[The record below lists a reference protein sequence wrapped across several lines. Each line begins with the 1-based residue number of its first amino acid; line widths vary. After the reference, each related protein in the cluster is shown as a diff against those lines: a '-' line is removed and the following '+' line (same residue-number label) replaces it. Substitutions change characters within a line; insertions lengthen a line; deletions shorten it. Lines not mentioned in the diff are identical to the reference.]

1 MTAVKEV
8 GSRGRTTAAHAG
20 RPAFDGR
27 RARFI
32 ALCLLPGVLFVLAFT
47 YYPMIRGGVIAFQR
61 YNLFDLTATPFVGLE
76 NFRAVL
82 ADDQFWTA
90 LGNTGIW
97 VFASLTFQLVL
108 GFGLALLLR
117 RHFRGRGLYQAWV
130 FFPWA
135 MSGFL
140 IGLLWRWMFNG
151 EFGVVNDLLIK
162 VGLIDEP
169 IGFLS
174 TPGWAMASIIIANV
188 WYGVT
193 FFAIMI
199 IAALQSVPR
208 ELYEAADV
216 DGASRFKQFTHV
228 TLPAIRTTL
237 VLIVLLRV
245 IWILNFPD
253 LIYSMTGGG
262 PAGSTHIATTYLIE
276 QVQNGDYGKAGA
288 VGIFVLGLL
297 LSFSIFYLN
306 ATRFEKARD

>member
-1 MTAVKEV
+1 MN
-8 GSRGRTTAAHAG
+8 RTFTV
-20 RPAFDGR
+20 R

-32 ALCLLPGVLFVLAFT
+32 ALCLLPGVVFVVLFT
-47 YYPMIRGGVIAFQR
+47 YYPVIRGAVIAFQR
-61 YNLFDLTATPFVGLE
+61 YNLFDLTSTPFVGLE

-82 ADDQFWTA
+82 GEDRFWTA
-90 LGNTGIW
+90 LRNTGTW
-97 VFASLTFQLVL
+97 VAVSLFFQFFL

-151 EFGVVNDLLIK
+151 QFGVINDLLLKAGI
-162 VGLIDEP
+162 IDGR
-169 IGFLS
+169 IGFLA
-174 TPGWAMASIIIANV
+174 TPGWAMTSVIVANI

-199 IAALQSVPR
+199 MAALQSVPK
-208 ELYEAADV
+208 ELYEAASV
-216 DGASRFKQFTHV
+216 DGASRLRQFWHV
-228 TLPAIRTTL
+228 TLPHIRPTL
-237 VLIVLLRV
+237 ALIVLLRI

-262 PAGSTHIATTYLIE
+262 PAGSTDIITTFLIQ
-276 QVQNGDYGKAGA
+276 QVIGGDYGRAGA
-288 VGIFVLGLL
+288 VGLLILGLL
-297 LSFSIFYLN
+297 LAFSVFYLN
-306 ATRFEKARD
+306 ATRFEKAR

>member
-1 MTAVKEV
+1 MN
-8 GSRGRTTAAHAG
+8 RTFTV
-20 RPAFDGR
+20 R

-32 ALCLLPGVLFVLAFT
+32 ALCLLPGVVFVVLFT
-47 YYPMIRGGVIAFQR
+47 YYPMIRGAVIAFQR
-61 YNLFDLTATPFVGLE
+61 YNMFDLTSTPFVGLE

-82 ADDQFWTA
+82 GEDRFWTA
-90 LGNTGIW
+90 LRNTGTW
-97 VFASLTFQLVL
+97 VAVSLFFQFFL

-151 EFGVVNDLLIK
+151 QFGVINDLLLKAGI
-162 VGLIDEP
+162 IDGR
-169 IGFLS
+169 IGFLA
-174 TPGWAMASIIIANV
+174 TPGWAMTSVIVANI

-199 IAALQSVPR
+199 MAALQSVPK
-208 ELYEAADV
+208 ELYEAASV
-216 DGASRFKQFTHV
+216 DGASRLRQFWHV
-228 TLPAIRTTL
+228 TLPHIRPTL
-237 VLIVLLRV
+237 ALIVLLRI

-262 PAGSTHIATTYLIE
+262 PAGSTDIITTFLIQ
-276 QVQNGDYGKAGA
+276 QVIGGDYGRAGA
-288 VGIFVLGLL
+288 VGLLILGLL
-297 LSFSIFYLN
+297 LAFSVFYLN
-306 ATRFEKARD
+306 ATRFEKAR

>member
-1 MTAVKEV
+1 M
-8 GSRGRTTAAHAG
+8 RT
-20 RPAFDGR
+20 FSLR

-32 ALCLLPGVLFVLAFT
+32 ALCLLPGVVFVTVFT
-47 YYPMIRGGVIAFQR
+47 YYPVLRGAVIAFQR
-61 YNLFDLTATPFVGLE
+61 YNLFDITSTPFVGLE

-82 ADDQFWTA
+82 GEDRFWTA
-90 LGNTGIW
+90 LRNTGTW
-97 VFASLTFQLVL
+97 VVVSLFFQFFL

-151 EFGVVNDLLIK
+151 QFGVLNDLLLKTGI
-162 VGLIDEP
+162 IDQR
-169 IGFLS
+169 IGFLA
-174 TPGWAMASIIIANV
+174 TPGWAMASVIVANI

-199 IAALQSVPR
+199 MAALQSVPK
-208 ELYEAADV
+208 ELYEAASV
-216 DGASRFKQFTHV
+216 DGASRLRQFWHV
-228 TLPAIRTTL
+228 TLPHIRPTL
-237 VLIVLLRV
+237 ALIVLLRI

-262 PAGSTHIATTYLIE
+262 PAGSTDIITTFLIQ
-276 QVQNGDYGKAGA
+276 QVIGGDYGRGGA
-288 VGIFVLGLL
+288 VGLLILGLL
-297 LSFSIFYLN
+297 LSFSVFYLN
-306 ATRFEKARD
+306 ATRFEKAR

>member
-1 MTAVKEV
+1 M
-8 GSRGRTTAAHAG
+8 RT
-20 RPAFDGR
+20 FNVR

-32 ALCLLPGVLFVLAFT
+32 ALCLLPGVVFVALFT
-47 YYPMIRGGVIAFQR
+47 YYPVLRGAVMAFQR
-61 YNLFDLTATPFVGLE
+61 YNLFDLTSTPFTGLE

-82 ADDQFWTA
+82 GEERFWTA
-90 LGNTGIW
+90 LRNTGTW
-97 VFASLTFQLVL
+97 VVVSLFFQFFL

-151 EFGVVNDLLIK
+151 QFGVINDLLLKTGI
-162 VGLIDEP
+162 IDQR
-169 IGFLS
+169 IGFLAS
-174 TPGWAMASIIIANV
+174 PGWAMTSVIVANV

-199 IAALQSVPR
+199 MAALQSVPK

-216 DGASRFKQFTHV
+216 DGASRLRQFWHV
-228 TLPAIRTTL
+228 TLPHIRPTL
-237 VLIVLLRV
+237 ALIVLLRI

-262 PAGSTHIATTYLIE
+262 PAGSTDIITTFLIQ
-276 QVQNGDYGKAGA
+276 QVIGGDYGRAGA
-288 VGIFVLGLL
+288 VGLLVLGLL
-297 LSFSIFYLN
+297 LSFSVFYLN
-306 ATRFEKARD
+306 ATRFEKSR

>member
-1 MTAVKEV
+1 M
-8 GSRGRTTAAHAG
+8 RT
-20 RPAFDGR
+20 FSLR

-32 ALCLLPGVLFVLAFT
+32 ALCLLPGVVFVSVFT
-47 YYPMIRGGVIAFQR
+47 YYPVLRGAVIAFQQ
-61 YNLFDLTATPFVGLE
+61 YNLFDITSTPFVGLE

-82 ADDQFWTA
+82 GEDRFWTA
-90 LGNTGIW
+90 LRNTGTW
-97 VFASLTFQLVL
+97 VVVSLFFQFFL

-151 EFGVVNDLLIK
+151 QFGVINDLLLKTGI
-162 VGLIDEP
+162 IDQR
-169 IGFLS
+169 IGFLA
-174 TPGWAMASIIIANV
+174 TPGWAMTSVIVANI

-199 IAALQSVPR
+199 MAALQSVPK
-208 ELYEAADV
+208 ELYEAASV
-216 DGASRFKQFTHV
+216 DGASRLRQFWHV
-228 TLPAIRTTL
+228 TLPHIRPTL
-237 VLIVLLRV
+237 ALIVLLRI

-262 PAGSTHIATTYLIE
+262 PAGSTDIITTFLIQ
-276 QVQNGDYGKAGA
+276 QVIGGDYGRGGA
-288 VGIFVLGLL
+288 VGLLTLGLL
-297 LSFSIFYLN
+297 LSFSVFYLN
-306 ATRFEKARD
+306 ATRFEKAR

>member
-1 MTAVKEV
+1 MRLFTA
-8 GSRGRTTAAHAG
+8 
-20 RPAFDGR
+20 R

-32 ALCLLPGVLFVLAFT
+32 ALCLLPGVVFVALFT
-47 YYPMIRGGVIAFQR
+47 YYPMIRGTVIAFQR
-61 YNLFDLTATPFVGLE
+61 YNLFDITSTPFVGLE
-76 NFRAVL
+76 NFQAVL
-82 ADDQFWTA
+82 SEDRFWTA
-90 LGNTGIW
+90 LRNTGTW
-97 VFASLTFQLVL
+97 VAVSLFFQFFL

-151 EFGVVNDLLIK
+151 QFGVINDLLLK
-162 VGLIDEP
+162 TGLIDQR
-169 IGFLS
+169 IGFLA
-174 TPGWAMASIIIANV
+174 TPGWAMTSVIVANI

-199 IAALQSVPR
+199 MAALQSVPK

-216 DGASRFKQFTHV
+216 DGASRLRQFWHV
-228 TLPAIRTTL
+228 TLPHIRPTL
-237 VLIVLLRV
+237 ALIVLLRI

-262 PAGSTHIATTYLIE
+262 PAGGTDIITTFLIQ
-276 QVQNGDYGKAGA
+276 QVIGGDYGRAGA
-288 VGIFVLGLL
+288 VGLLILGLL
-297 LSFSIFYLN
+297 LSFSVFYLN
-306 ATRFEKARD
+306 ATRFEKSR

>member
-1 MTAVKEV
+1 MGRVLD
-8 GSRGRTTAAHAG
+8 GSGFVS
-20 RPAFDGR
+20 RPAFT
-27 RARFI
+27 ARKAGLI
-32 ALCLLPGVLFVLAFT
+32 ALCLLPGVAFVAVFT
-47 YYPMIRGGVIAFQR
+47 YYPMVRGSVIAFQR
-61 YNLFDLTATPFVGLE
+61 YNLFDLTSTPFVGLE

-82 ADDQFWTA
+82 AEERFWTA
-90 LGNTGIW
+90 LRNTGLW
-97 VFASLTFQLVL
+97 VGVSLFFQFLL

-151 EFGVVNDLLIK
+151 QFGVINDLLLRTGI
-162 VGLIDEP
+162 IDTR

-174 TPGWAMASIIIANV
+174 SPGWAMTSVIVANV

-199 IAALQSVPR
+199 MAALQSVPR
-208 ELYEAADV
+208 ELYEAAAV
-216 DGASRFKQFTHV
+216 DGASRLRQFWHV
-228 TLPAIRTTL
+228 TLPHIRPTL
-237 VLIVLLRV
+237 ALIVLLRV

-262 PAGSTHIATTYLIE
+262 PAGSTDIVTTFLIQ
-276 QVQNGDYGKAGA
+276 QVMGGDYGRAGA
-288 VGIFVLGLL
+288 VGFLVLGLL
-297 LSFSIFYLN
+297 LAFSLFYLN
-306 ATRFEKARD
+306 ATRFERSR

>member
-1 MTAVKEV
+1 
-8 GSRGRTTAAHAG
+8 
-20 RPAFDGR
+20 
-27 RARFI
+27 
-32 ALCLLPGVLFVLAFT
+32 
-47 YYPMIRGGVIAFQR
+47 MIRGTMIAFQR
-61 YNLFDLTATPFVGLE
+61 YNLFDLTSTPFVGLE

-82 ADDQFWTA
+82 GEDRFWTA
-90 LGNTGIW
+90 LRNTGTW
-97 VFASLTFQLVL
+97 VVVSLFFQFFL

-151 EFGVVNDLLIK
+151 QFGVINDLLLKTGI
-162 VGLIDEP
+162 IDQR
-169 IGFLS
+169 IGFLA
-174 TPGWAMASIIIANV
+174 TPGWAMTSVIVANI

-199 IAALQSVPR
+199 MAALQSVPK

-216 DGASRFKQFTHV
+216 DGASRLRQFWHV
-228 TLPAIRTTL
+228 TLPHIRPTL
-237 VLIVLLRV
+237 ALIVLLRI

-262 PAGSTHIATTYLIE
+262 PAGSTDIITTFLIQ
-276 QVQNGDYGKAGA
+276 QVIGGDYGRAGA
-288 VGIFVLGLL
+288 VGLLVLGLL
-297 LSFSIFYLN
+297 LSFSVFYLN
-306 ATRFEKARD
+306 ATRFEKAR

>member
-1 MTAVKEV
+1 M
-8 GSRGRTTAAHAG
+8 RT
-20 RPAFDGR
+20 FSLR

-32 ALCLLPGVLFVLAFT
+32 ALCLLPGVVFVSVFT
-47 YYPMIRGGVIAFQR
+47 YYPVLRGAVIAFQQ
-61 YNLFDLTATPFVGLE
+61 YNLFDITSTPFVGLE

-82 ADDQFWTA
+82 GEDRFWTA
-90 LGNTGIW
+90 LRNTGTW
-97 VFASLTFQLVL
+97 VAVSLFFQFFL

-151 EFGVVNDLLIK
+151 QFGVINDLLLKTGI
-162 VGLIDEP
+162 IDQR
-169 IGFLS
+169 IGFLA
-174 TPGWAMASIIIANV
+174 TPGWAMTSVIVANI

-199 IAALQSVPR
+199 MAALQSVPK
-208 ELYEAADV
+208 ELYEAASV
-216 DGASRFKQFTHV
+216 DGASRLRQFWHV
-228 TLPAIRTTL
+228 TLPHIRPTL
-237 VLIVLLRV
+237 ALIVLLRI

-262 PAGSTHIATTYLIE
+262 PAGSTDIITTFLIQ
-276 QVQNGDYGKAGA
+276 QVIGGDYGRGGA
-288 VGIFVLGLL
+288 VGLLTLGLL
-297 LSFSIFYLN
+297 LSFSVFYLN
-306 ATRFEKARD
+306 ATRFEKAR

>member
-1 MTAVKEV
+1 MGRVLD
-8 GSRGRTTAAHAG
+8 GSGFVS
-20 RPAFDGR
+20 RPAFT
-27 RARFI
+27 ARKAGLI
-32 ALCLLPGVLFVLAFT
+32 ALCLLPGVAFVAVFT
-47 YYPMIRGGVIAFQR
+47 YYPMVRGSVIAFQR
-61 YNLFDLTATPFVGLE
+61 YNLFDLTSTPFVGLE

-82 ADDQFWTA
+82 AEERFWTA
-90 LGNTGIW
+90 LRNTGLW
-97 VFASLTFQLVL
+97 VGLSLFFQFLL

-151 EFGVVNDLLIK
+151 QFGVINDLLLRTGI
-162 VGLIDEP
+162 IDTR

-174 TPGWAMASIIIANV
+174 SPGWAMTSVIVANV

-199 IAALQSVPR
+199 MAALQSVPR
-208 ELYEAADV
+208 ELYEAAAV
-216 DGASRFKQFTHV
+216 DGASRLRQFWHV
-228 TLPAIRTTL
+228 TLPHIRPTL
-237 VLIVLLRV
+237 ALIVLLRV

-262 PAGSTHIATTYLIE
+262 PAGSTDIVTTFLIQ
-276 QVQNGDYGKAGA
+276 QVMGGDYGRAGA
-288 VGIFVLGLL
+288 VGFLVLGLL
-297 LSFSIFYLN
+297 LAFSLFYLN
-306 ATRFEKARD
+306 ATRFERSR

>member
-1 MTAVKEV
+1 MRLFTA
-8 GSRGRTTAAHAG
+8 
-20 RPAFDGR
+20 R

-32 ALCLLPGVLFVLAFT
+32 ALCLLPGVVFVALFT
-47 YYPMIRGGVIAFQR
+47 YYPMIRGTVIAFQR
-61 YNLFDLTATPFVGLE
+61 YNLFDITSTPFVGLE

-82 ADDQFWTA
+82 SEERFWTA
-90 LGNTGIW
+90 LRNTGTW
-97 VFASLTFQLVL
+97 VVVSLFFQFFL

-151 EFGVVNDLLIK
+151 QFGVINDLLLK
-162 VGLIDEP
+162 TGLIDQR
-169 IGFLS
+169 IGFLA
-174 TPGWAMASIIIANV
+174 TPGWAMTSVIVANI

-199 IAALQSVPR
+199 MAALQSVPK

-216 DGASRFKQFTHV
+216 DGASRLRQFWHV
-228 TLPAIRTTL
+228 TLPHIRPTL
-237 VLIVLLRV
+237 ALIVLLRI

-262 PAGSTHIATTYLIE
+262 PAGGTDIITTFLIQ
-276 QVQNGDYGKAGA
+276 QVIGGDYGRAGA
-288 VGIFVLGLL
+288 VGLLILGLL
-297 LSFSIFYLN
+297 LSFSVFYLN
-306 ATRFEKARD
+306 ATRFEKSR

>member
-1 MTAVKEV
+1 MRLFTA
-8 GSRGRTTAAHAG
+8 
-20 RPAFDGR
+20 R

-32 ALCLLPGVLFVLAFT
+32 ALCLLPGVVFVALFT
-47 YYPMIRGGVIAFQR
+47 YYPMIRGTVIAFQR
-61 YNLFDLTATPFVGLE
+61 YNLFDITSTPFVGLE

-82 ADDQFWTA
+82 SEDRFWTA
-90 LGNTGIW
+90 LRNTGTW
-97 VFASLTFQLVL
+97 VVVSLFFQFFL

-151 EFGVVNDLLIK
+151 QFGVINDLLLK
-162 VGLIDEP
+162 AGLIDQR
-169 IGFLS
+169 IGFLAS
-174 TPGWAMASIIIANV
+174 PGWAMTSVIVANI

-199 IAALQSVPR
+199 MAALQSVPK

-216 DGASRFKQFTHV
+216 DGASRLRQFWHV
-228 TLPAIRTTL
+228 TLPHIRPTL
-237 VLIVLLRV
+237 ALIVLLRI

-262 PAGSTHIATTYLIE
+262 PAGGTDIITTFLIQ
-276 QVQNGDYGKAGA
+276 QVIGGDYGRAGA
-288 VGIFVLGLL
+288 VGLLILGLL
-297 LSFSIFYLN
+297 LSFSVFYLN
-306 ATRFEKARD
+306 ATRFEKSR

>member
-1 MTAVKEV
+1 MK
-8 GSRGRTTAAHAG
+8 RTFTL
-20 RPAFDGR
+20 R

-32 ALCLLPGVLFVLAFT
+32 ALCLLPGVVFVALFT
-47 YYPMIRGGVIAFQR
+47 YYPMIRGAVIAFQR
-61 YNLFDLTATPFVGLE
+61 YNLFDLTATPFVALE

-82 ADDQFWTA
+82 AEDRFWTA
-90 LGNTGIW
+90 LRNTGTW
-97 VFASLTFQLVL
+97 VAVSLFFQFFL

-151 EFGVVNDLLIK
+151 QFGVINDLLLKTGI
-162 VGLIDEP
+162 IDQR
-169 IGFLS
+169 IGFLA
-174 TPGWAMASIIIANV
+174 TPGWAMTSVIVANI

-199 IAALQSVPR
+199 MAALQSVPR
-208 ELYEAADV
+208 ELYEAASV
-216 DGASRFKQFTHV
+216 DGASRLRQFWHV
-228 TLPAIRTTL
+228 TLPHIRPTL
-237 VLIVLLRV
+237 ALIVLLRI

-262 PAGSTHIATTYLIE
+262 PAGSTDIITTFLIQ
-276 QVQNGDYGKAGA
+276 QVIGGDYGRAGA
-288 VGIFVLGLL
+288 VGLLILGLL
-297 LSFSIFYLN
+297 LSFSVFYLN
-306 ATRFEKARD
+306 ATRFERSR

>member
-1 MTAVKEV
+1 MRLFTA
-8 GSRGRTTAAHAG
+8 
-20 RPAFDGR
+20 R

-32 ALCLLPGVLFVLAFT
+32 ALCLLPGVVFVALFT
-47 YYPMIRGGVIAFQR
+47 YYPMIRGTVIALQR
-61 YNLFDLTATPFVGLE
+61 YNLFDITSTPFVGLE
-76 NFRAVL
+76 NFQAVL
-82 ADDQFWTA
+82 SEDRFWTA
-90 LGNTGIW
+90 LRNTGTW
-97 VFASLTFQLVL
+97 VVVSLFFQFFL

-151 EFGVVNDLLIK
+151 QFGVINDLLLK
-162 VGLIDEP
+162 TGLIDQR
-169 IGFLS
+169 IGFLA
-174 TPGWAMASIIIANV
+174 TPGWAMTSVIVANI

-199 IAALQSVPR
+199 MAALQSVPK

-216 DGASRFKQFTHV
+216 DGASRLRQFWHV
-228 TLPAIRTTL
+228 TLPHIRPTL
-237 VLIVLLRV
+237 ALIVLLRI

-262 PAGSTHIATTYLIE
+262 PAGGTDIITTFLIQ
-276 QVQNGDYGKAGA
+276 QVIGGDYGRAGA
-288 VGIFVLGLL
+288 VGLLILGLL
-297 LSFSIFYLN
+297 LSFSVFYLN
-306 ATRFEKARD
+306 ATRFEKSR

>member
-1 MTAVKEV
+1 M
-8 GSRGRTTAAHAG
+8 S
-20 RPAFDGR
+20 RPAFT
-27 RARFI
+27 ARKAGLI
-32 ALCLLPGVLFVLAFT
+32 ALCLLPGVAFVAVFT
-47 YYPMIRGGVIAFQR
+47 YYPMVRGSVIAFQR
-61 YNLFDLTATPFVGLE
+61 YNLFDLTSTPFVGLE

-82 ADDQFWTA
+82 AEERFWTA
-90 LGNTGIW
+90 LRNTGLW
-97 VFASLTFQLVL
+97 VGLSLFFQFLL

-151 EFGVVNDLLIK
+151 QFGVINDLLLRTGI
-162 VGLIDEP
+162 IDTR

-174 TPGWAMASIIIANV
+174 SPGWAMTSVIVANV

-199 IAALQSVPR
+199 MAALQSVPR
-208 ELYEAADV
+208 ELYEAAAV
-216 DGASRFKQFTHV
+216 DGASRLRQFWHV
-228 TLPAIRTTL
+228 TLPHIRPTL
-237 VLIVLLRV
+237 ALIVLLRV

-262 PAGSTHIATTYLIE
+262 PAGSTDIVTTFLIQ
-276 QVQNGDYGKAGA
+276 QVMGGDYGRAGA
-288 VGIFVLGLL
+288 VGFLVLGLL
-297 LSFSIFYLN
+297 LAFSLFYLN
-306 ATRFEKARD
+306 ATRFERSR

>member
-1 MTAVKEV
+1 M
-8 GSRGRTTAAHAG
+8 RT
-20 RPAFDGR
+20 FNVR

-32 ALCLLPGVLFVLAFT
+32 ALCLLPGVVFVALFT
-47 YYPMIRGGVIAFQR
+47 YYPVLRGAVMAFQR
-61 YNLFDLTATPFVGLE
+61 YNLFDLTSTPFTGLE

-82 ADDQFWTA
+82 GEERFWTA
-90 LGNTGIW
+90 LRNTGTW
-97 VFASLTFQLVL
+97 VVVSLFFQFFL

-151 EFGVVNDLLIK
+151 QFGVINDLLLKTGI
-162 VGLIDEP
+162 IDQR
-169 IGFLS
+169 IGFLAS
-174 TPGWAMASIIIANV
+174 PGWAMTSVIVANV

-199 IAALQSVPR
+199 MAALQSVPK

-216 DGASRFKQFTHV
+216 DGASRLRQFWHV
-228 TLPAIRTTL
+228 TLPHIRTTL
-237 VLIVLLRV
+237 ALIVLLRI

-262 PAGSTHIATTYLIE
+262 PAGSTDIITTFLIQ
-276 QVQNGDYGKAGA
+276 QVIGGDYGRAGA
-288 VGIFVLGLL
+288 VGLLVLGLL
-297 LSFSIFYLN
+297 LSFSVFYLN
-306 ATRFEKARD
+306 ATRFEKSR

>member
-1 MTAVKEV
+1 M
-8 GSRGRTTAAHAG
+8 RT
-20 RPAFDGR
+20 FNVR

-32 ALCLLPGVLFVLAFT
+32 ALCLLPGVVFVALFT
-47 YYPMIRGGVIAFQR
+47 YYPVIRGAVMAFQR
-61 YNLFDLTATPFVGLE
+61 YNLFDLTSTPFVGLE

-82 ADDQFWTA
+82 GEDRFWTA
-90 LGNTGIW
+90 LRNTGTW
-97 VFASLTFQLVL
+97 VVVSLFFQFFL

-151 EFGVVNDLLIK
+151 QFGVINDLLLKTGI
-162 VGLIDEP
+162 IDQR
-169 IGFLS
+169 IGFLA
-174 TPGWAMASIIIANV
+174 TPGWAMTSVIVANV

-199 IAALQSVPR
+199 MAALQSVPK
-208 ELYEAADV
+208 ELYEAAAV
-216 DGASRFKQFTHV
+216 DGSSRLRQFWHV
-228 TLPAIRTTL
+228 TLPHIRPTL
-237 VLIVLLRV
+237 ALIVLLRI

-262 PAGSTHIATTYLIE
+262 PAGSTDIITTFLIQ
-276 QVQNGDYGKAGA
+276 QVIGGDYGRAGA
-288 VGIFVLGLL
+288 VGLLVLGLL
-297 LSFSIFYLN
+297 LSFSVFYLN
-306 ATRFEKARD
+306 ATRFEKAR

>member
-1 MTAVKEV
+1 MGRVLD
-8 GSRGRTTAAHAG
+8 GSGFVS
-20 RPAFDGR
+20 RPAFT
-27 RARFI
+27 ARKAGLI
-32 ALCLLPGVLFVLAFT
+32 ALCLLPGVAFVAVFT
-47 YYPMIRGGVIAFQR
+47 YYPMVRGSVIAFQR
-61 YNLFDLTATPFVGLE
+61 YNLFDLTSTPFVGLE

-82 ADDQFWTA
+82 AEERFWTA
-90 LGNTGIW
+90 LRNTGLW
-97 VFASLTFQLVL
+97 VGVSLFFQFLL

-151 EFGVVNDLLIK
+151 QFGVINDLLLRTGI
-162 VGLIDEP
+162 IDTR

-174 TPGWAMASIIIANV
+174 SPGWAMTSVIVANV

-199 IAALQSVPR
+199 MAALQSVPR
-208 ELYEAADV
+208 ELYEAAAV
-216 DGASRFKQFTHV
+216 DGASRLRQFWHV
-228 TLPAIRTTL
+228 TLPHIRPTL
-237 VLIVLLRV
+237 ALIVLLRV

-262 PAGSTHIATTYLIE
+262 PAGSTDIVTTFLIQ
-276 QVQNGDYGKAGA
+276 QVMGGDYGRAGA
-288 VGIFVLGLL
+288 VGFLVLGLL
-297 LSFSIFYLN
+297 LSFSLFYLN
-306 ATRFEKARD
+306 ATRFERSR

>member
-1 MTAVKEV
+1 M
-8 GSRGRTTAAHAG
+8 S
-20 RPAFDGR
+20 RPAFT
-27 RARFI
+27 ARKAGLI
-32 ALCLLPGVLFVLAFT
+32 ALCLLPGVAFVAVFT
-47 YYPMIRGGVIAFQR
+47 YYPMVRGSVIAFQR
-61 YNLFDLTATPFVGLE
+61 YNLFDLTSTPFVGLE

-82 ADDQFWTA
+82 AEERFWTA
-90 LGNTGIW
+90 LRNTGLW
-97 VFASLTFQLVL
+97 VGVSLFFQFLL

-151 EFGVVNDLLIK
+151 QFGVINDLLLRTGI
-162 VGLIDEP
+162 IDTR

-174 TPGWAMASIIIANV
+174 SPGWAMTSVIVANV

-199 IAALQSVPR
+199 MAALQSVPR
-208 ELYEAADV
+208 ELYEAAAV
-216 DGASRFKQFTHV
+216 DGASRLRQFWHV
-228 TLPAIRTTL
+228 TLPHIRPTL
-237 VLIVLLRV
+237 ALIVLLRV

-262 PAGSTHIATTYLIE
+262 PAGSTDIVTTFLIQ
-276 QVQNGDYGKAGA
+276 QVMGGDYGRAGA
-288 VGIFVLGLL
+288 VGFLVLGLL
-297 LSFSIFYLN
+297 LSFSLFYLN
-306 ATRFEKARD
+306 ATRFERSR

>member
-1 MTAVKEV
+1 MSV
-8 GSRGRTTAAHAG
+8 GSA
-20 RPAFDGR
+20 RPAFTTR
-27 RARFI
+27 KARFI
-32 ALCLLPGVLFVLAFT
+32 ALCLLPGVVFVVLFT
-47 YYPMIRGGVIAFQR
+47 YYPVIRGAIIAFQQ
-61 YNLFDLTATPFVGLE
+61 YNLFDLTSTPFVGLA

-82 ADDQFWTA
+82 AEDRFWTA
-90 LGNTGIW
+90 LRNTGTW
-97 VFASLTFQLVL
+97 VVVSLFFQFFL

-151 EFGVVNDLLIK
+151 QFGVINDLLLRSGI
-162 VGLIDEP
+162 IEHR
-169 IGFLS
+169 IGFLA
-174 TPGWAMASIIIANV
+174 TPGWAMTSVIIANV

-199 IAALQSVPR
+199 MAALQSVPR

-216 DGASRFKQFTHV
+216 DGASRLRQFWHV
-228 TLPAIRTTL
+228 TLPHIRPTL
-237 VLIVLLRV
+237 ALIVLLRI

-262 PAGSTHIATTYLIE
+262 PAGSTDIITTFLIQ
-276 QVQNGDYGKAGA
+276 QVIGGDYGRGGA
-288 VGIFVLGLL
+288 VGMLVLGLL
-297 LSFSIFYLN
+297 LAFSVFYLN
-306 ATRFEKARD
+306 ATRFEKAR

>member
-1 MTAVKEV
+1 MRLFTA
-8 GSRGRTTAAHAG
+8 
-20 RPAFDGR
+20 R

-32 ALCLLPGVLFVLAFT
+32 ALCLLPGVVFVAVFT
-47 YYPMIRGGVIAFQR
+47 YYPMIRGTVIAFQR
-61 YNLFDLTATPFVGLE
+61 YNLFDITSTPFVGLE

-82 ADDQFWTA
+82 SEERFWTA
-90 LGNTGIW
+90 LRNTGTW
-97 VFASLTFQLVL
+97 VVVSLFFQFFL

-151 EFGVVNDLLIK
+151 QFGVINDLLLK
-162 VGLIDEP
+162 TGLIDQR
-169 IGFLS
+169 IGFLA
-174 TPGWAMASIIIANV
+174 TPGWAMTSVIVANI

-199 IAALQSVPR
+199 MAALQSVPK

-216 DGASRFKQFTHV
+216 DGASRLRQFWHV
-228 TLPAIRTTL
+228 TLPHIRPTL
-237 VLIVLLRV
+237 ALIVLLRI

-262 PAGSTHIATTYLIE
+262 PAGGTDIITTFLIQ
-276 QVQNGDYGKAGA
+276 QVIGGDYGRAGA
-288 VGIFVLGLL
+288 VGLLILGLL
-297 LSFSIFYLN
+297 LSFSVFYLN
-306 ATRFEKARD
+306 ATRFEKSR

>member
-1 MTAVKEV
+1 MSL
-8 GSRGRTTAAHAG
+8 GSA
-20 RPAFDGR
+20 RPAFSVR
-27 RARFI
+27 KARFI
-32 ALCLLPGVLFVLAFT
+32 ALCLLPGVVFVVLFT
-47 YYPMIRGGVIAFQR
+47 YYPMIRGAVIAFQQ
-61 YNLFDLTATPFVGLE
+61 YNLFDLTSTPFVGLA

-82 ADDQFWTA
+82 AEDRFWMA
-90 LGNTGIW
+90 LRNTGTW
-97 VFASLTFQLVL
+97 VVVSLFFQFVL

-151 EFGVVNDLLIK
+151 QFGVINDLLLRTGI
-162 VGLIDEP
+162 IEHR
-169 IGFLS
+169 IGFLA
-174 TPGWAMASIIIANV
+174 TPGWAMTSVIVANV

-199 IAALQSVPR
+199 MAALQSVPR

-216 DGASRFKQFTHV
+216 DGASRIRQFWHV
-228 TLPAIRTTL
+228 TLPHIRPTL
-237 VLIVLLRV
+237 ALIVLLRI

-262 PAGSTHIATTYLIE
+262 PAGSTDIITTFLIQ
-276 QVQNGDYGKAGA
+276 QVIGGDYGRGGA
-288 VGIFVLGLL
+288 VGMLILGLL
-297 LSFSIFYLN
+297 LAFTVFYLN
-306 ATRFEKARD
+306 ATRFEKAR